1 MALSKGVQDAIAGA
15 GSYAITNYIDLG
27 AGILILA
34 YGGNLNGPK
43 SRSFW
48 SIDSSSVQ
56 PHSLTKP

>member
-34 YGGNLNGPK
+34 YGGTVA
-43 SRSFW
+43 
-48 SIDSSSVQ
+48 IDHPERLSVGK
-56 PHSLTKP
+56 LIT